1 MSSRVRLHVGT
12 VKLKLER
19 RETCAFH
26 ALFGF
31 GERLSHSS
39 LTAVSEV
46 ITDLSGVDAVLH
58 EDVGQVPEEHD
69 HDRHGAASDQR
80 RDDPQ
85 EDQETVP
92 RAGEAKL
99 K

>member
-1 MSSRVRLHVGT
+1 ML
-12 VKLKLER
+12 
-19 RETCAFH
+19 F
-26 ALFGF
+26 FGF
-31 GERLSHSS
+31 GKSLSHGS